1 MTTSKIQLL
10 NNLPYTLVLILAAL
24 LGALMPVAFAPLSIW
39 PLGILLPAL
48 LILLADS
55 QGSLRRVFTIGW
67 LFGLGY
73 FGFGVYWLYNSLH
86 DFGNA
91 SPPVAAALTA
101 LMIVCIS
108 LFPAMTLASWKIA
121 QRFLGQSS
129 IWLLPLIWFAFE
141 WFKGWFLT
149 GFPWLSLGYSQIG
162 SPLTGF
168 APLVGVY
175 GISALCVL
183 LAVTL
188 IRVLKNRQY
197 RYLALMVLIPGLGV
211 SIQDIDWTAPQTTP
225 LKVTIVQGNIPQEI
239 KWQYDQR
246 QNIFDIYWRET
257 NQNWDSDLIVWPE
270 TAIPGHSEGI
280 QQSVLIPMAI
290 AATQQDS
297 AILTGVVVSESEKN
311 IFYNS
316 MLLLGSS
323 QGAYHKRHLV
333 MFGEYYPLRW
343 LLDFMR
349 SYINIP
355 YSDLTSGSWD
365 QPLMSVKETR
375 LGVSICFENVF
386 SRDILTALPEAN
398 LLVNASNDAWFGDS
412 LAPHQHLQI
421 AQMRALESGRP
432 MVRSTNTGISAFIDY
447 RGRIMESVGQFK
459 TQSITLDML
468 GRNGVTPFYYFAKV
482 QGILA
487 ALILVALLIF
497 VFRFRLLTGTTT
509 P

>member
-1 MTTSKIQLL
+1 MTVSKTQLV
-10 NNLPYTLVLILAAL
+10 NNLPYTLILAAL
-24 LGALMPVAFAPLSIW
+24 LGSTMPIAFAPLSIW

-48 LILLADS
+48 LIVLADT
-55 QGSLRRVFTIGW
+55 QHSLRRVILIGW
-67 LFGLGY
+67 VFGLGY

-91 SPPVAAALTA
+91 SPPMAAALAA
-101 LMIVCIS
+101 LMIICIS
-108 LFPAMTLASWKIA
+108 LFPALTLVSWKLA
-121 QRFLGQSS
+121 QRVLGQWT
-129 IWLLPLIWFAFE
+129 IWLLPLLWFAFE
-141 WFKGWFLT
+141 WLKGWILT
-149 GFPWLSLGYSQIG
+149 GFPWLSLGYSQVD
-162 SPLTGF
+162 SPLHGF
-168 APLVGVY
+168 APFIGVY
-175 GISALCVL
+175 GLSAVCVL
-183 LAVTL
+183 LSVAL
-188 IRVLKNRQY
+188 IRVVRNRQY
-197 RYLALMVLIPGLGV
+197 LHIALVVLIPGLAI
-211 SIQDIDWTAPQTTP
+211 SIQNIDWTEPQSTP
-225 LKVTIVQGNIPQEI
+225 LRVTIVQGNIPQEI

-257 NQNWDSDLIVWPE
+257 NKNWDSDLIVWPE
-270 TAIPGHSEGI
+270 TAIPGRSENI
-280 QQSVLIPMAI
+280 EQSVLIPMSI
-290 AATQQDS
+290 AATQQGS
-297 AILTGVVVSESEKN
+297 SILTGVVVSESEKN

-349 SYINIP
+349 SFIDIP
-355 YSDLTSGSWD
+355 YSDLTSGSRN
-365 QPLMSVKETR
+365 QPLMSVNETR

-386 SRDILTALPEAN
+386 SRDIMTALPEAN

-421 AQMRALESGRP
+421 AQMRALETGRP

-447 RGRIMESVGQFK
+447 RGRIIESTEQFK
-459 TQSITLDML
+459 IQSITRDMV
-468 GRNGVTPFYYFAKV
+468 GRMGVTPFYYFDRV
-482 QGILA
+482 QGLLA

-497 VFRFRLLTGTTT
+497 VFRFRSLLAITT

>member
-10 NNLPYTLVLILAAL
+10 NNLPYTLVLILAAS

-48 LILLADS
+48 LILLADT
-55 QGSLRRVFTIGW
+55 QCSLRRVFAIGW

-73 FGFGVYWLYNSLH
+73 FSFGVYWLYNSLH

-91 SPPVAAALTA
+91 SPAMAAALTA

-108 LFPAMTLASWKIA
+108 LFPAMILGSWKLS

-129 IWLLPLIWFAFE
+129 IWLLPPLWFAFE

-149 GFPWLSLGYSQIG
+149 GFPWLSLGYSQID
-162 SPLTGF
+162 SPLSGI
-168 APLVGVY
+168 APLIGVY

-183 LAVTL
+183 LAIAL
-188 IRVLKNRQY
+188 MRVLINREY
-197 RYLALMVLIPGLGV
+197 RYISLLVLIPGLAV
-211 SIQDIDWTAPQTTP
+211 SIQDIDWTEPQSTP

-257 NQNWDSDLIVWPE
+257 NQNWASDLIVWPE

-290 AATQQDS
+290 AATQQNS
-297 AILTGVVVSESEKN
+297 AILTGVVVSETEKN

-349 SYINIP
+349 SYIDIP
-355 YSDLTSGSWD
+355 YSDLTPGSQE
-365 QPLMSVKETR
+365 QPMMSVNETR

-386 SRDILTALPEAN
+386 SRDILNALPEAN

-447 RGRIMESVGQFK
+447 RGRIIESTEQFK
-459 TQSITLDML
+459 TQSITRDMV
-468 GRNGVTPFYYFAKV
+468 GRTGVTPFYYFAKV

-487 ALILVALLIF
+487 ALILLALLIF
-497 VFRFRLLTGTTT
+497 VFRYRTLTGTTT

>member
-1 MTTSKIQLL
+1 MTISKTQLL
-10 NNLPYTLVLILAAL
+10 NNLPYTLILAAL
-24 LGALMPVAFAPLSIW
+24 LGSTMPIAFAPLSIW

-48 LILLADS
+48 LIALADT
-55 QGSLRRVFTIGW
+55 QHSLRRVILIGW
-67 LFGLGY
+67 VFGLGY

-91 SPPVAAALTA
+91 SPPMAAALAA
-101 LMIVCIS
+101 LMIICIS
-108 LFPAMTLASWKIA
+108 LFPALILVSWKLA
-121 QRFLGQSS
+121 QRALGQWT
-129 IWLLPLIWFAFE
+129 IWLLPLLWFAFE
-141 WFKGWFLT
+141 WLKGWILT
-149 GFPWLSLGYSQIG
+149 GFPWLSLGYSQVD
-162 SPLTGF
+162 SPLHGF
-168 APLVGVY
+168 APFIGVY
-175 GISALCVL
+175 GLSAVCVL
-183 LAVTL
+183 LSVAL
-188 IRVLKNRQY
+188 IRVVRNRQY
-197 RYLALMVLIPGLGV
+197 LHITLLVLIPGLAI
-211 SIQDIDWTAPQTTP
+211 SIQNIDWTEPQSTP
-225 LKVTIVQGNIPQEI
+225 LRVTIVQGNIPQEI

-257 NQNWDSDLIVWPE
+257 NKNWDSDLIVWPE
-270 TAIPGHSEGI
+270 TAIPGRSENI

-290 AATQQDS
+290 AATQQGS
-297 AILTGVVVSESEKN
+297 SILTGVVVSESEKN

-349 SYINIP
+349 SFIDIP
-355 YSDLTSGSWD
+355 YSDLTSGPRN
-365 QPLMSVKETR
+365 QPLMSVNETR

-386 SRDILTALPEAN
+386 SRDIMIALPEAN

-421 AQMRALESGRP
+421 AQMRALETGRA

-447 RGRIMESVGQFK
+447 RGQIIESTEQFK
-459 TQSITLDML
+459 TQSITRDMV
-468 GRNGVTPFYYFAKV
+468 GRMGVTPFYYFARV
-482 QGILA
+482 EGLLA
-487 ALILVALLIF
+487 ALILVVLLIF
-497 VFRFRLLTGTTT
+497 GFRFRSLSAITT

>member
-1 MTTSKIQLL
+1 
-10 NNLPYTLVLILAAL
+10 
-24 LGALMPVAFAPLSIW
+24 
-39 PLGILLPAL
+39 
-48 LILLADS
+48 
-55 QGSLRRVFTIGW
+55 
-67 LFGLGY
+67 
-73 FGFGVYWLYNSLH
+73 
-86 DFGNA
+86 
-91 SPPVAAALTA
+91 
-101 LMIVCIS
+101 
-108 LFPAMTLASWKIA
+108 
-121 QRFLGQSS
+121 
-129 IWLLPLIWFAFE
+129 
-141 WFKGWFLT
+141 
-149 GFPWLSLGYSQIG
+149 
-162 SPLTGF
+162 
-168 APLVGVY
+168 
-175 GISALCVL
+175 
-183 LAVTL
+183 
-188 IRVLKNRQY
+188 
-197 RYLALMVLIPGLGV
+197 MVLIPGLGV

-447 RGRIMESVGQFK
+447 RGRIIESVGQFK
-459 TQSITLDML
+459 TQSITQDMV

-497 VFRFRLLTGTTT
+497 VFRFRSLTGTTT

>member
-1 MTTSKIQLL
+1 MTISKTQLL
-10 NNLPYTLVLILAAL
+10 NNLPYTLILAAL
-24 LGALMPVAFAPLSIW
+24 LGSTMPIAFAPLSIW

-48 LILLADS
+48 LIALVDT
-55 QGSLRRVFTIGW
+55 QHSLRRVFLIGW
-67 LFGLGY
+67 VFGLGY

-91 SPPVAAALTA
+91 SPPMAAALAA
-101 LMIVCIS
+101 LMIICIS
-108 LFPAMTLASWKIA
+108 LFPALTLVSWKLA
-121 QRFLGQSS
+121 QRALGQWTL
-129 IWLLPLIWFAFE
+129 WLLPLLWFAFE
-141 WFKGWFLT
+141 WLKGWILT
-149 GFPWLSLGYSQIG
+149 GFPWLSLGYAQVD
-162 SPLTGF
+162 SPLHGF
-168 APLVGVY
+168 APFIGVY
-175 GISALCVL
+175 GLSAVCVL
-183 LAVTL
+183 LSVAL
-188 IRVLKNRQY
+188 IRVVRNRQY
-197 RYLALMVLIPGLGV
+197 LHIALVVLIPGLAI
-211 SIQDIDWTAPQTTP
+211 SIQNIDWTEPQSTP
-225 LKVTIVQGNIPQEI
+225 LRVTIVQGNIPQEI

-246 QNIFDIYWRET
+246 QNLFDIYWRET

-280 QQSVLIPMAI
+280 QQSVLIPMAE

-297 AILTGVVVSESEKN
+297 AILTGVVVSETDKN

-355 YSDLTSGSWD
+355 YSDLTSGPSD
-365 QPLMSVKETR
+365 QPLMLVKDTR

-447 RGRIMESVGQFK
+447 RGRIIEFVGQFK
-459 TQSITLDML
+459 TQSITLDMV
-468 GRNGVTPFYYFAKV
+468 GRSGVTPFYYFAKV

-497 VFRFRLLTGTTT
+497 VFRYRSLTGTNK

>member
-55 QGSLRRVFTIGW
+55 QGSIRRVFTIGW
-67 LFGLGY
+67 MFGLGY

-91 SPPVAAALTA
+91 SPPMAAALTA

-108 LFPAMTLASWKIA
+108 LFPAMILGSWKTA

-129 IWLLPLIWFAFE
+129 IWLLPLLWFAFE

-162 SPLTGF
+162 SPLSGI

-183 LAVTL
+183 LAVAL
-188 IRVLKNRQY
+188 IRVIKNRQY
-197 RYLALMVLIPGLGV
+197 RYIALIVLIPGLGI
-211 SIQDIDWTAPQTTP
+211 SIQNIDWTEPQTTP
-225 LKVTIVQGNIPQEI
+225 LKITIVQGNIPQEI

-270 TAIPGHSEGI
+270 TAIPGQSEGI
-280 QQSVLIPMAI
+280 QQSILLPMAI

-311 IFYNS
+311 KFYNS

-355 YSDLTSGSWD
+355 YSDLTSGAWD

-375 LGVSICFENVF
+375 LGVSICYENVF
-386 SRDILTALPEAN
+386 SRDILSALPEAN

-447 RGRIMESVGQFK
+447 RGRIIESVGQFRA
-459 TQSITLDML
+459 QSITREMM
-468 GRNGVTPFYYFAKV
+468 GRTGVTPFYYFAKL

-487 ALILVALLIF
+487 ALILAALLIF
-497 VFRFRLLTGTTT
+497 VFKFRSLAGTTT
-509 P
+509 S